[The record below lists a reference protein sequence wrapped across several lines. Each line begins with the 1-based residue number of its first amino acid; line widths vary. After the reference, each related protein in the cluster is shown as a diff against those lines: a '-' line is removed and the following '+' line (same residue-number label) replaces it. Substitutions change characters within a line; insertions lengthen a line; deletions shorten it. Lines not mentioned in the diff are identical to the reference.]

1 VANLT
6 CCLTFDVDGM
16 SSWIGS
22 GRSNNPSAIS
32 RGEFTAIA
40 TPRVLA
46 LLAKNDIAA
55 SFCIP
60 GHTACAYP
68 GLVRDI
74 RDAGHEIVHHGW
86 VHENPASLDAAGERA
101 ALQRGFD
108 ALDRTAG
115 VRPIGYR
122 SPAWDF
128 SARTIDLLIE
138 AGFAYDSSLMGNDFA
153 AYYVRS
159 GDRWS
164 SDEPFQFGRV
174 TDLVELPV
182 TWGLDDFPAFEF
194 SPRFSEGYRAPSAVE
209 EVWRGDF
216 DYAQRH
222 ADGGIFNLT
231 LHPEVIGRGHR
242 ISMLERLIEHMRAQ
256 PGVRFATMGD
266 YAMQWK
272 ARMPR
277 ERWTTLHGDIAGT
290 PSIRSL

>member
-1 VANLT
+1 VADLT

-16 SSWIGS
+16 SSWIAG

-32 RGEFTAIA
+32 RGEFTAVA
-40 TPRVLA
+40 TPRVLE
-46 LLAKNDIAA
+46 LLARYDIRA

-74 RDAGHEIVHHGW
+74 RDGRHEIVHHGW
-86 VHENPASLDAAGERA
+86 VHENPASLDEVGERA
-101 ALQRGFD
+101 VLQRGFD
-108 ALDRTAG
+108 ALERAAG

-122 SPAWDF
+122 SPAWDI
-128 SARTIDLLIE
+128 STRTIDLLIE
-138 AGFAYDSSLMGNDFA
+138 AGFTYDSSLMGNDFN

-164 SDEPFQFGRV
+164 LDAPFQFGQI

-209 EVWRGDF
+209 EIWRGDF
-216 DYAQRH
+216 DYALRH
-222 ADGGIFNLT
+222 CDGGIFTLT

-242 ISMLERLIEHMRAQ
+242 LTMLERLVDHIRAQ
-256 PGVRFATMGD
+256 PGVAFATMGD
-266 YAMQWK
+266 YATRWK
-272 ARMPR
+272 AGISR
-277 ERWTTLHGDIAGT
+277 EQWASANPHAAGT
-290 PSIRSL
+290 HAIRSL

>member
-1 VANLT
+1 VPNLT

-22 GRSNNPSAIS
+22 RSNSPSAIS

-46 LLAKNDIAA
+46 LLARYDIAA

-74 RDAGHEIVHHGW
+74 RDARHEIVHHGW
-86 VHENPASLDAAGERA
+86 VHENPAALDAATERA
-101 ALQRGFD
+101 VLQRGLD
-108 ALDRTAG
+108 ALDRIGA

-122 SPAWDF
+122 SPAWDV
-128 SARTIDLLIE
+128 SRHTIDLLIE
-138 AGFAYDSSLMGNDFA
+138 LGFTYDSSLMGNDFD
-153 AYYVRS
+153 AYYARS
-159 GDRWS
+159 GDQWS
-164 SDEPFQFGRV
+164 LDAPYQFGRV
-174 TDLVELPV
+174 TELVELPV

-194 SPRFSEGYRAPSAVE
+194 SPRFSEGYRAPSAIE
-209 EVWRGDF
+209 EIWRGDF
-216 DYAQRH
+216 DYALQH
-222 ADGGIFNLT
+222 SDGGIFNLT

-242 ISMLERLIEHMRAQ
+242 ITMLERLIDHMRAQ

-266 YAMQWK
+266 YATQWK

-277 ERWTTLHGDIAGT
+277 ERWIALHGDIAGT
-290 PSIRSL
+290 QSIRSL

>member
-1 VANLT
+1 VPNLT
-6 CCLTFDVDGM
+6 CCITFDVDGM
-16 SSWIGS
+16 SSWIGT

-32 RGEFTAIA
+32 RGEFTAVA

-46 LLAKNDIAA
+46 LLAKYGIAA

-74 RDAGHEIVHHGW
+74 RDQHHEIVHHGW
-86 VHENPASLDAAGERA
+86 VHENPAALDADGERA
-101 ALQRGFD
+101 VLQRGFE
-108 ALDRTAG
+108 ALERAAG

-128 SARTIDLLIE
+128 SPRTIDLLIE
-138 AGFAYDSSLMGNDFA
+138 AGFTYDSSLMGNDFA
-153 AYYVRS
+153 PYYARS

-164 SDEPFQFGRV
+164 TDAPYQFGGV

-194 SPRFSEGYRAPSAVE
+194 SPRFSEGYRAPSAIE
-209 EVWRGDF
+209 EIWRGDF
-216 DYAQRH
+216 DYALQH
-222 ADGGIFNLT
+222 SDGGIFNLT

-242 ISMLERLIEHMRAQ
+242 ITMLERLLDYMRAQ
-256 PGVRFATMGD
+256 LGVRFSTMGD
-266 YAMQWK
+266 FATQWK
-272 ARMPR
+272 ERMPR
-277 ERWTTLHGDIAGT
+277 DRWIALHADLAGT
-290 PSIRSL
+290 HAIRSL

>member
-1 VANLT
+1 VARLS

-32 RGEFTAIA
+32 RGEFTAVA
-40 TPRVLA
+40 TPRVLE
-46 LLAKNDIAA
+46 LLARYDIRA

-68 GLVRDI
+68 SLVRDV
-74 RDAGHEIVHHGW
+74 RDARHEIVHHGW
-86 VHENPASLDAAGERA
+86 VHENPASLDEAAERSVLARGLDALERA
-101 ALQRGFD
+101 
-108 ALDRTAG
+108 AG

-122 SPAWDF
+122 SPAWDL
-128 SARTIDLLIE
+128 SGRTIDLLIE
-138 AGFAYDSSLMGNDFA
+138 AGFTYDSSLMGNDFN
-153 AYYVRS
+153 AYYART

-164 SDEPFQFGRV
+164 RDAPFQFGRV

-209 EVWRGDF
+209 EIWRGDF
-216 DYAQRH
+216 DYAARH
-222 ADGGIFNLT
+222 CDGGIFTLT

-242 ISMLERLIEHMRAQ
+242 LTMLERLIDYMRSQ
-256 PGVRFATMGD
+256 SGVTFEAMGD
-266 YAMQWK
+266 YATRWK
-272 ARMPR
+272 AATPR
-277 ERWTTLHGDIAGT
+277 EQWTANHAHLVGT
-290 PSIRSL
+290 DSIRSL